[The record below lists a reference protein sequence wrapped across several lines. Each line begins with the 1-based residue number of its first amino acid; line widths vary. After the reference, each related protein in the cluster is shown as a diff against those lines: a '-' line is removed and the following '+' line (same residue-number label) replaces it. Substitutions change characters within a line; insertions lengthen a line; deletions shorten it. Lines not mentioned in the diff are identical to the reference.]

1 MAMNGEALQEEGSPA
16 QQETDVTPIEK
27 VEISEATSAV
37 TRRSTTDSEDLH
49 SRVKRARSANRITSV
64 SPQILATPRLQRG
77 LDLDV
82 VYAVG
87 TVGHIT
93 HNRICYSLDNQ
104 IAAIKMK
111 ACGIDLDTQTGMKPI
126 GDGCCLISWIYV
138 QLWKE
143 TFET

>member
-16 QQETDVTPIEK
+16 QQDGVIADVTPIEK
-27 VEISEATSAV
+27 VETRGATGAV
-37 TRRSTTDSEDLH
+37 TRASTTDSADLH
-49 SRVKRARSANRITSV
+49 SGVKRARSANRTTSV
-64 SPQILATPRLQRG
+64 SPQILATPRIQRG
-77 LDLDV
+77 LDLDA

-93 HNRICYSLDNQ
+93 HNRICYSLDDQ

-126 GDGCCLISWIYV
+126 SDGCCLIS
-138 QLWKE
+138 
-143 TFET
+143 

>member
-16 QQETDVTPIEK
+16 QQDGVIADVTPIEK
-27 VEISEATSAV
+27 VETRPPPPPPPPPGATGAV
-37 TRRSTTDSEDLH
+37 TRASTTDSADLY

-64 SPQILATPRLQRG
+64 SPQILATPRIQRG
-77 LDLDV
+77 LDLNA

-93 HNRICYSLDNQ
+93 HNRICYSLDDQ

-126 GDGCCLISWIYV
+126 SDDCCLIS
-138 QLWKE
+138 
-143 TFET
+143 